1 MKNKRPSAPAF
12 AKGSRP
18 EKKQSKPEGRFKRS
32 ASDKP
37 TKAAARAEAAP
48 EAGAVAGER
57 IAKRLARAG
66 VASRRDAEAMIAEGR
81 VKVNGKVLS
90 SPAFNVSASDQI
102 GRASCRERL

>member
-12 AKGSRP
+12 AKGNRP
-18 EKKQSKPEGRFKRS
+18 EKKQSKPEGRFKRP
-32 ASDKP
+32 AADRP

-48 EAGAVAGER
+48 DAAGAVAGER

-81 VKVNGKVLS
+81 RSEEHTSELQSRENLV
-90 SPAFNVSASDQI
+90 
-102 GRASCRERL
+102 CR